1 MKARGAESVE
11 ALGWLWALSQGWGW
25 AGSKARSV
33 ISVPVKIRGSGQ
45 TERAVGIEMCI
56 LSSTKL
62 SIIAFIKK
70 TSGHT
75 LEK

>member
-25 AGSKARSV
+25 AGSKAWSV

-45 TERAVGIEMCI
+45 TEGAVGRWGVEQVGGVWLPLPGPPI
-56 LSSTKL
+56 
-62 SIIAFIKK
+62 
-70 TSGHT
+70 
-75 LEK
+75 